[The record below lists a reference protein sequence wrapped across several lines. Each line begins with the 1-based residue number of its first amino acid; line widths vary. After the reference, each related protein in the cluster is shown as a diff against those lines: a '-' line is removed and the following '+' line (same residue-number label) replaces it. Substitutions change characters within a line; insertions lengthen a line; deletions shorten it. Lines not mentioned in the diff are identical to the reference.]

1 MMLDLLNTLNLP
13 ASELRAAHAALPAP
27 ATVTSPTTTPGRV
40 APRAYTGAERRSA
53 AAPQQQRMAQLLD
66 TLEYGILLLDQTL
79 SVSHLNQAALRQ
91 LDDVH
96 PLQLRGGQ
104 LQARHAGD
112 VQPLREALLGAARR
126 GLRRLLQLGDAQHQ
140 VALAVLPLPA
150 IGVDQQPGVAL
161 LLGKRQVCEELTV
174 DWFSRSHG
182 LTLAE
187 TAVIKGLCADL
198 TPQQIAQRQGVGLA
212 TIRTQIGSLRLKT
225 GAGSIRALM
234 QQVALLPPLV
244 GLLRGTPAGASRLLH
259 S

>member
-1 MMLDLLNTLNLP
+1 MMLDLHNTLNLP
-13 ASELRAAHAALPAP
+13 TSERRAALAALPAQSASP
-27 ATVTSPTTTPGRV
+27 ALTARAAGVTVRV
-40 APRAYTGAERRSA
+40 YAGPERRSTA
-53 AAPQQQRMAQLLD
+53 ALQQQRMAQLLD
-66 TLEYGILLLDQTL
+66 TLDYGILLLDETL
-79 SVSHLNQAALRQ
+79 SARHVNQAALRQ

-104 LQARHAGD
+104 VLARHAGD

-126 GLRRLLQLGDAQHQ
+126 GLRRLLQLGDAQHR
-140 VALAVLPLPA
+140 LAVAVVPLPA
-150 IGVDQQPGVAL
+150 IGVEQQPGVAL

-212 TIRTQIGSLRLKT
+212 TIRTQIGSIRLKT
-225 GAGSIRALM
+225 GAGSIRALL

-244 GLLRGTPAGASRLLH
+244 GLLQGSLTGAGRLLH